1 MPGASTRSCPALF
14 IAAPASGQGK
24 TTATA
29 ALARLHQ
36 RQGRRVR
43 VFKTGADFLDP
54 MILSTASG
62 SPCYQLDLFM
72 GGPGH
77 CQQLLYDAAAEADL
91 ILIEGVMGLFD
102 GTPSS
107 ADLAELFGVP
117 VLAVVDASAMAQTFA
132 AIVHGLASFRSTL
145 PFAGVLANGV
155 AGAYHQSLLTGGLS
169 GHTPLLGSL
178 PHDPAFALPER
189 QLGTIPPAE
198 RADLEQRLDAAATAL
213 ENTPLAMLPKAVA
226 FESHTPDPLKIS
238 LRGVRIGIAQDE
250 AFCFAYPAN
259 LDLLQRLGAELIAF
273 SPLHDH
279 GLPTVDSLY
288 LPGGQPELHAQKLS
302 DNRPMLRALQAH
314 HAAGRPLLAE
324 GGGLLYLLEALNCAT
339 GRYPLTGLLPGEATL
354 GSQLRALGP
363 QQVTLPEGEL
373 RGNTFHYATVD
384 SQATVIATAR
394 CPNQGPSAEPIY
406 RSGRL
411 TASSMQF
418 YFPSNP
424 TATASL
430 LKP

>member
-1 MPGASTRSCPALF
+1 MSEGNSRSCPALF

-29 ALARLHQ
+29 AIARLHQ

-54 MILSTASG
+54 SVLSIAAG

-72 GGPGH
+72 GGAAH

-132 AIVHGLASFRSTL
+132 AIAHGLASFRPAL

-155 AGAYHQSLLTGGLS
+155 AGAYHQRLLTGGLS
-169 GHTPLLGSL
+169 SHTPLLGSL
-178 PHDPAFALPER
+178 PHDPALALPER
-189 QLGTIPPAE
+189 QFGTVQPHE
-198 RADLEQRLDAAATAL
+198 RAELEQRLDAAATAL
-213 ENTPLAMLPKAVA
+213 EATPLAMLPKAVA
-226 FESHTPDPLKIS
+226 FESRIPDTLERS
-238 LRGVRIGIAQDE
+238 LQGVRIGVAQDA
-250 AFCFAYPAN
+250 AFCFTYPAN
-259 LDLLQRLGAELIAF
+259 LDLLQRLGAELIPF
-273 SPLHDH
+273 SPLNDPT
-279 GLPTVDSLY
+279 LPSIDSLY

-302 DNRPMLRALQAH
+302 ANAPMLNALRAH
-314 HAAGRPLLAE
+314 HAANRPLLAE
-324 GGGLLYLLEALNCAT
+324 GGGLLYLLETLNCTT
-339 GRYPLTGLLPGEATL
+339 GRCPLVGILPGEATL

-363 QQVTLPEGEL
+363 QQVTLAEGEL
-373 RGNTFHYATVD
+373 RGNTFHYATVNTP
-384 SQATVIATAR
+384 ATITATAR

-406 RSGRL
+406 GSGRL
-411 TASSMQF
+411 IASSMQF

-424 TATASL
+424 HAAASL